1 MLASTKILMYYD
13 INVIKEEKG
22 WMLFCKKKKVLS
34 VPKECEDFV
43 IEIDKSICTGEMTVG
58 FRNPQTGKLLYAEL
72 ARSEEDVIAYK
83 KKYGR

>member
-1 MLASTKILMYYD
+1 MKLFRKKEKVIL
-13 INVIKEEKG
+13 IPEEC
-22 WMLFCKKKKVLS
+22 L
-34 VPKECEDFV
+34 DFE
-43 IEIDKSICTGEMTVG
+43 IEVDKSICTGEMTVG

>member
-1 MLASTKILMYYD
+1 MYDEENAIFRSMNMKFFRKKEKTIL
-13 INVIKEEKG
+13 IPEG
-22 WMLFCKKKKVLS
+22 
-34 VPKECEDFV
+34 CEDFE